1 MQHKILQLN
10 SASVK
15 FDGNNPRVF
24 EGYASKFNGVDSYG
38 DMIMPGAYA
47 ETLKEENRNGREIK
61 MRWNHYGPVI
71 GKWLEIREDD
81 QGLWVKGELTPNHS
95 TASDVA
101 ASMAHKAIDGLSIGY
116 WIDENGYEMDGV
128 VRKLKK
134 INLIEISVVEEPAD
148 TRARVDGIKSL
159 ITEAKSIREVEAVLR
174 DACGLNRADA
184 AALISRVK
192 SLSSGDRNG
201 NDQSGQLVAEVA
213 GLTER
218 LLKGLNHA

>member
-1 MQHKILQLN
+1 MQHKILQIN
-10 SASVK
+10 SAGLK

-38 DMIMPGAYA
+38 DMILPGAYA
-47 ETLKEENRNGREIK
+47 ETIKEENRNGRQIK

-95 TASDVA
+95 VASDVA
-101 ASMAHKAIDGLSIGY
+101 ASMAHKAVDGLSIGY
-116 WIDENGYEMDGV
+116 WVDEDGYEMDGV

-148 TRARVDGIKSL
+148 TLARIENVKSKIDHVNSL
-159 ITEAKSIREVEAVLR
+159 KDAEKLLR
-174 DACGLNRADA
+174 DACGFSRTDA
-184 AALISRVK
+184 TALVGRIK
-192 SLSSGDRNG
+192 SLSRGERGDDEDTKN
-201 NDQSGQLVAEVA
+201 LLAELADFRKRVF
-213 GLTER
+213 GE
-218 LLKGLNHA
+218 